1 MARCKQPHAAVAA
14 DPLDPHLK
22 HLCPSTL
29 QEFNKMKKEAGD
41 TYGNGAD
48 MSMHT
53 KEALIRF
60 SLSAMWPNPKTN
72 NTAGETD

>member
-1 MARCKQPHAAVAA
+1 
-14 DPLDPHLK
+14 
-22 HLCPSTL
+22 
-29 QEFNKMKKEAGD
+29 MKKEAGD

-48 MSMHT
+48 MSMYT

-60 SLSAMWPNPKTN
+60 SLSAMWPNPKTH